1 MNVAGITGNLT
12 STPELKTTNSGI
24 PVCSFI
30 VAVKRPK
37 TKDKTDF
44 VDCVAWRETA
54 EFVAKHFS
62 KGQKIEVS
70 GYLTTRNYGQDGNK
84 RKATELICE
93 DIFFGSKKENNS
105 PTPYQAEQQ
114 SINEQTDNSD
124 FADLPLNDD
133 LPF

>member
-24 PVCSFI
+24 SVCSFI

-37 TKDKTDF
+37 TKDKADF
-44 VDCVAWRETA
+44 IDCVAWRETA
-54 EFVAKHFS
+54 EFVAKHFC

-70 GYLTTRNYGQDGNK
+70 GYLTTRIYGQDSNK

-93 DIFFGSKKENNS
+93 NVFFGGKKESNS
-105 PTPYQAEQQ
+105 LSTHQTEQQ
-114 SINEQTDNSD
+114 NSGEYSDNTD
-124 FADLPLNDD
+124 FTDLPLNDD

>member
-24 PVCSFI
+24 SVCSFT

-54 EFVAKHFS
+54 EFIANHFS
-62 KGQKIEVS
+62 KGQKIEIS
-70 GYLTTRNYGQDGNK
+70 GYITTRIYGQEGNK
-84 RKATELICE
+84 RKATELVCE
-93 DIFFGSKKENNS
+93 DVSFGGKKENDTPPLPQTQQQASDKQTVNS
-105 PTPYQAEQQ
+105 NFT
-114 SINEQTDNSD
+114 
-124 FADLPLNDD
+124 DLPLNDD